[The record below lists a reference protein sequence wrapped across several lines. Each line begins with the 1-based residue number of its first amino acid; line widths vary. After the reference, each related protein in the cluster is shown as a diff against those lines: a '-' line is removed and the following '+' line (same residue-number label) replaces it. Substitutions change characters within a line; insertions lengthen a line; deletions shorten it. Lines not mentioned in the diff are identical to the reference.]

1 MDAVNLTRA
10 ELAAEE
16 IRRNII
22 AGGYLSGE
30 RLVEMTL
37 ARRLGISQITVR
49 DALRV
54 LEQQG
59 WVVKQPRRGVY
70 VRDFTPETASELY
83 ILFGAIERTV
93 IDALCSLSSRKTIL
107 KPAYACL
114 DAAEAHFLRGQRRE
128 GIGQL
133 FDTHV
138 TLAEATRRE
147 QTMQLLKG
155 IINQARLLEAMRQS
169 RIPSNANE
177 FNQYVAAHRT
187 MFLHIEHGAVAEAH
201 QQLGLI
207 LNTYTQNVLD
217 ALTVR

>member
-16 IRRNII
+16 IRQNII

-70 VRDFTPETASELY
+70 VRDFTPESASELY

-93 IDALCSLSSRKTIL
+93 IDALCGLSARKTAM

-114 DAAEAHFLRGQRRE
+114 DAAETCFQRGQRRE
-128 GIGQL
+128 GISQL

-138 TLAEATRRE
+138 TLAEATHRE
-147 QTMQLLKG
+147 QTSGLLKG

-169 RIPSNANE
+169 RIPSNAAE

-187 MFLHIEHGAVAEAH
+187 MFMHIEQGAAAEAH

-217 ALTVR
+217 ALSIR